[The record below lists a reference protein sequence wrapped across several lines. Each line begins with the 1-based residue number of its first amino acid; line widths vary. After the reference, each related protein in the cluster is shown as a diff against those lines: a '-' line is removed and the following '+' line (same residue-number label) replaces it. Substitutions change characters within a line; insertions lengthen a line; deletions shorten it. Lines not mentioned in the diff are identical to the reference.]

1 VAEGLPRELFV
12 LYAVVSIGEVAG
24 FRGLGTFGLS
34 AATFGQLLALQAFTA
49 LVIYL
54 PIGWLAGRP
63 GATKQPFITLT
74 FVFFA
79 LFPLAFWWLG
89 THFGIIGLLLAYII
103 GGLREIGEPARKAM
117 ITELVPPEA
126 RTASIGL
133 YWAVRTFAVMF
144 MPIVGATIW
153 VAVSPQ
159 AVFVTASVAGACG
172 ALLFAIRTQ
181 ARSSATI

>member
-1 VAEGLPRELFV
+1 
-12 LYAVVSIGEVAG
+12 
-24 FRGLGTFGLS
+24 
-34 AATFGQLLALQAFTA
+34 
-49 LVIYL
+49 
-54 PIGWLAGRP
+54 
-63 GATKQPFITLT
+63 
-74 FVFFA
+74 
-79 LFPLAFWWLG
+79 
-89 THFGIIGLLLAYII
+89 
-103 GGLREIGEPARKAM
+103 M
-117 ITELVPPEA
+117 NTELVQPEP